1 MIRDY
6 VEQFKGIETSGPVV
20 QFIKYG
26 LAGGIA
32 TVVHIFVFHLV
43 AWKVF
48 PSLGKDDFVVVM
60 LGLSVVEV
68 DVASRSINSMLSNFI
83 AFICGNF
90 TAYILNILY
99 VFKAGRH
106 NRFVEIVLFYL
117 VSGTSALVGTALMGL
132 LIRLYGLQTTYAFVA
147 NMVSAVAINYVMRK
161 YFIFK
166 G

>member
-1 MIRDY
+1 MHSKY
-6 VEQFKGIETSGPVV
+6 FHVV
-20 QFIKYG
+20 
-26 LAGGIA
+26 
-32 TVVHIFVFHLV
+32 VFHLV

-48 PSLGKDDFVVVM
+48 PSLGRDDFVVVM

-68 DVASRSINSMLSNFI
+68 DVASRSINSMISNAI
-83 AFICGNF
+83 AFVCGNF